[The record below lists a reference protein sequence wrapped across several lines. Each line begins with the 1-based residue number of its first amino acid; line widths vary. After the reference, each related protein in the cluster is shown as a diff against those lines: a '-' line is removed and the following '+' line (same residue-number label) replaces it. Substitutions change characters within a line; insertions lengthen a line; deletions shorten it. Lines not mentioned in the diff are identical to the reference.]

1 MITFPSED
9 INIIK
14 NLLMILG
21 NHMKAGKYVQA
32 NEILEVLIDIFNKKL
47 IIERNLLMDRGLIDQ
62 DIYDKFKI
70 NREI

>member
-1 MITFPSED
+1 
-9 INIIK
+9 
-14 NLLMILG
+14 MILG
-21 NHMKAGKYVQA
+21 NHMKDGEYVQA

>member
-1 MITFPSED
+1 
-9 INIIK
+9 
-14 NLLMILG
+14 MILG

>member
-21 NHMKAGKYVQA
+21 NHMKDGEYVQA